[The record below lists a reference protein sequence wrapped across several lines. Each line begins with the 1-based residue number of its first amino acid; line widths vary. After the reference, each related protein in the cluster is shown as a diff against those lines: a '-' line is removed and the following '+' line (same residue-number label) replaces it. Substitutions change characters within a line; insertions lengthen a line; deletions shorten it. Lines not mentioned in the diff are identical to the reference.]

1 MRIIFFFEKAVF
13 ESSYG
18 SDYALTPKQNT
29 SGGKHKFYVY
39 PIDPKT
45 GYPISKGEDK
55 TFELTI
61 WEKPT
66 GVKILKP
73 DQSECDKDSDGKYIL
88 KIKRNSQQ
96 TNWTVKMTPEYT
108 KQYEFEYKIDGNTN
122 KDGNYYTYLTNWA
135 ASSLG
140 GNSFTV
146 NTRDIGFLYGDRE
159 NTVTF
164 TSKKTNKFT
173 TKLYVTVMKN

>member
-1 MRIIFFFEKAVF
+1 M
-13 ESSYG
+13 
-18 SDYALTPKQNT
+18 
-29 SGGKHKFYVY
+29 Y

-45 GYPISKGEDK
+45 GNPISKGEDK

-73 DQSECDKDSDGKYIL
+73 DGSECDKDSDGNKYIL

-96 TNWTVKMTPEYT
+96 TNWTVKMTPEYA
-108 KQYEFEYKIDGNTN
+108 KQYEFDSKIEGNTN
-122 KDGNYYTYLTNWA
+122 IDGNYYTYLTDWA
-135 ASSLG
+135 AAPWG

-146 NTRDIGFLYGDRE
+146 NTRNIGFAHGDRE

-164 TSKKTNKFT
+164 TSKPNKKFT
-173 TKLYVTVMKN
+173 VKLYVTVMKN